1 MLSRCHHGPWRG
13 HRGGAAHWPGLTFTV
28 PPKRCKV
35 KADTQGVAAM
45 NEGHVEQDL
54 PDNIDEFDVSIFDE
68 SELSDPA
75 ALALALE
82 PGNPL
87 KREIVLEAPPPA
99 RARGRTAVSSGAGP
113 SKRRKRALA
122 CPVCVM

>member
-1 MLSRCHHGPWRG
+1 MVPGGGTEDAPQPIVARVDVHCAAEKVQSQSRYAG
-13 HRGGAAHWPGLTFTV
+13 
-28 PPKRCKV
+28 RC
-35 KADTQGVAAM
+35 GM